1 MKWNADFNP
10 NLKFWT
16 RFTPEGS
23 KCTPLHQAPDFKW
36 KDYCPMVFKK
46 IADRDI
52 FCAGRVTEDD
62 LQRVAAATGG
72 PNFEERRVG
81 NERFNI
87 FSGCPSGKT
96 TTIVLRGGADQVI
109 NDLLDPTVQ
118 NLHIREDAQG
128 FAVTNISFHLIF
140 DFNFVSVYSDT
151 VSAISFGTYVEGI
164 KEKVVLSPGHA
175 LSFIAAGEEHRHVG
189 HEQVTRVGC
198 T

>member
-1 MKWNADFNP
+1 MECRFQSKLEVLD
-10 NLKFWT
+10 KVYT
-16 RFTPEGS
+16 RGIQMHSTPSGPGLQMERLLPHGFQRCHFP
-23 KCTPLHQAPDFKW
+23 KTFYAF
-36 KDYCPMVFKK
+36 VRK

-96 TTIVLRGGADQVI
+96 TTIVLRGGVDQ
-109 NDLLDPTVQ
+109 
-118 NLHIREDAQG
+118 
-128 FAVTNISFHLIF
+128 
-140 DFNFVSVYSDT
+140 
-151 VSAISFGTYVEGI
+151 GTYVEGI
-164 KEKVVLSPGHA
+164 KEEVVLSPGHA

-189 HEQVTRVGC
+189 HEQHTGVGC